1 MLSVNDSENLW
12 CEYSNLPSP
21 SAYVNSTTKIKST
34 KMAKKKTPE
43 ENAKILI
50 DKMFEIAGHD
60 VKYEDIVERKD
71 NWFWDWTMTMAQRDE
86 WMEWGVDYL
95 RKNNRYTTKKQAE
108 INMSWVDM
116 QWGLKVSDYEHTN
129 N

>member
-1 MLSVNDSENLW
+1 ME
-12 CEYSNLPSP
+12 
-21 SAYVNSTTKIKST
+21 
-34 KMAKKKTPE
+34 
-43 ENAKILI
+43 
-50 DKMFEIAGHD
+50 
-60 VKYEDIVERKD
+60 
-71 NWFWDWTMTMAQRDE
+71 QRDQ

-95 RKNNRYTTKKQAE
+95 RKNNRLTTKKQAE

>member
-50 DKMFEIAGHD
+50 DKMFEMAGHE

-71 NWFWDWTMTMAQRDE
+71 NWFWDWTMTMEQRNQ

>member
-1 MLSVNDSENLW
+1 MLKVNDSENLW

-43 ENAKILI
+43 ENTKILI
-50 DKMFEIAGHD
+50 DKMFELAGHD
-60 VKYEDIVERKD
+60 VKYEDIVDRKD
-71 NWFWDWTMTMAQRDE
+71 NWFWDWTMTMEQRNQ

>member
-43 ENAKILI
+43 ENAKVLI
-50 DKMFEIAGHD
+50 DKMFEIAGHE
-60 VKYEDIVERKD
+60 VKYEDIVDRKD
-71 NWFWDWTMTMAQRDE
+71 NWFWDWTMTMEQRDQ
-86 WMEWGVDYL
+86 WMEWGVEYL

-129 N
+129 D

>member
-43 ENAKILI
+43 ENAKVLI
-50 DKMFEIAGHD
+50 DKMFEIAGHE
-60 VKYEDIVERKD
+60 VKYEDIVDRKD
-71 NWFWDWTMTMAQRDE
+71 NWFWDWTMTMEQRDQ
-86 WMEWGVDYL
+86 WMEWGVEYL

>member
-1 MLSVNDSENLW
+1 
-12 CEYSNLPSP
+12 
-21 SAYVNSTTKIKST
+21 
-34 KMAKKKTPE
+34 MAKKKSPDE
-43 ENAKILI
+43 MAKILI

-71 NWFWDWTMTMAQRDE
+71 NWFWDWTMTMEQRNQ
-86 WMEWGVDYL
+86 WVEWGVEVL
-95 RKNNRYTTKKQAE
+95 QKNNKHRTRKQAE
-108 INMSWVDM
+108 IDMSWVDM

>member
-1 MLSVNDSENLW
+1 
-12 CEYSNLPSP
+12 
-21 SAYVNSTTKIKST
+21 
-34 KMAKKKTPE
+34 MAKKKSPE
-43 ENAKILI
+43 EVAQVLI
-50 DKMFEIAGHD
+50 DKMFELAGHE
-60 VKYEDIVERKD
+60 VKYSDIVDRKD
-71 NWFWDWTMTMAQRDE
+71 NWFWDWTMTMEQRNQ

-116 QWGLKVSDYEHTN
+116 QWGLKVSDYEHAN

>member
-71 NWFWDWTMTMAQRDE
+71 NWFWDWTMTMEQRNQ

>member
-1 MLSVNDSENLW
+1 
-12 CEYSNLPSP
+12 
-21 SAYVNSTTKIKST
+21 
-34 KMAKKKTPE
+34 MAKKKTPE

-60 VKYEDIVERKD
+60 VKYEDIVDRKD
-71 NWFWDWTMTMAQRDE
+71 NWFWDWTMTMEQRDQ
-86 WMEWGVDYL
+86 WMEWGVEYL

-129 N
+129 D

>member
-1 MLSVNDSENLW
+1 
-12 CEYSNLPSP
+12 
-21 SAYVNSTTKIKST
+21 
-34 KMAKKKTPE
+34 MAKKKTPE

-50 DKMFEIAGHD
+50 DKMFELAGHA
-60 VKYEDIVERKD
+60 VKYEDIVDRKD
-71 NWFWDWTMTMAQRDE
+71 NWFWDWTMTMEQRNQ
-86 WMEWGVDYL
+86 WMEWGVGYL

-116 QWGLKVSDYEHTN
+116 QWGLKVSDYEHAN